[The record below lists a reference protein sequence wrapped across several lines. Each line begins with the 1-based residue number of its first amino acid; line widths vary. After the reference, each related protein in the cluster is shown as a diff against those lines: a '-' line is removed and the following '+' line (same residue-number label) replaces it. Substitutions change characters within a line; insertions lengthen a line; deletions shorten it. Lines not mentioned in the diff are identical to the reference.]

1 MDNKIIQMPKV
12 VTHLHVD
19 GSLRAE
25 TVKEY
30 LEELLGKEI
39 ELEEVRKLLM
49 VDKDCRDLNQYLEK
63 FDVPV
68 KVLQTS
74 EQIERAVFE
83 LYEDLSS
90 QGVIWAETR
99 FAPSLHT
106 LLGLSYDEIVEA
118 AIKGLNKA
126 KAQYGIDGNLILCC
140 MRGEG
145 EDNRANNIETIKVA
159 KRYLGKGIGA
169 IDLAGA
175 EALFATA
182 DYENIFALA
191 REEGI
196 PFTIHAGEADGP
208 ESIRKALEFG
218 TKRIG
223 HGVRSIEDKEL
234 MQQLREQEI
243 TLEVCPISNL
253 QTQAVQGKHP
263 IEDIYRAGIRTTIS
277 PDNCTVSN
285 TNILEEYEWI
295 LQNTGLTISDLEKM
309 NEYAVSCIFGTA
321 EQRKKILN
329 ILRSKNTPTAPGGRD

>member
-1 MDNKIIQMPKV
+1 MNNKIIQMPKG

-25 TVKEY
+25 TVREY

-68 KVLQTS
+68 KVLQTT
-74 EQIERAVFE
+74 EHIERAVFE
-83 LYEDLSS
+83 LYEDLAK
-90 QGVIWAETR
+90 QNVVWAEAR

-118 AIKGLNKA
+118 AISGLNRA

-145 EDNRANNIETIKVA
+145 EDNRTQNIETVKAA
-159 KRYLGKGIGA
+159 KKYLGQGVGA

-175 EALFATA
+175 EALFAT
-182 DYENIFALA
+182 ENFEEIFRIAKEL
-191 REEGI
+191 EI

-208 ESIRKALEFG
+208 DSIRKALEFG
-218 TKRIG
+218 AKRIG
-223 HGVRSIEDKEL
+223 HGVRCIEDKEL
-234 MQQLREQEI
+234 MEQLKEKGV
-243 TLEVCPISNL
+243 TLEVCPISNM

-263 IEDIYRAGIRTTIS
+263 IEELFRAGIRITIS
-277 PDNCTVSN
+277 PDNSTVSN
-285 TNILEEYEWI
+285 TNIFEEYNWI
-295 LQNTGLTISDLEKM
+295 LENTGLTISDLEKM
-309 NEYAVSCIFGTA
+309 NEYAVSCIFGTE
-321 EQRKKILN
+321 EQKKKISN
-329 ILRSKNTPTAPGGRD
+329 ILRRKSTPTEPGGRD